1 MTPPTPE
8 AGPPG
13 HPPPEAPFDPE
24 ATVHLLAL
32 ARAGDGDALNRLLDR
47 CLPALRRWARGR
59 FPTHLR
65 ERLEAPDFV
74 RETVAAA
81 LARLEAVETFREG
94 ALQVYLRQALAAR
107 LREVV
112 REQRG
117 GASSRVSNVPTAM
130 ESPLERAIGVAN
142 TERYEAA
149 LERLGRDD
157 REAVIA
163 RLELQ
168 YSYEELAVALD
179 KPTPAA
185 ARAAVT
191 EALERLAHEMR
202 LT

>member
-13 HPPPEAPFDPE
+13 HPQPEAPFDPE

-32 ARAGDGDALNRLLDR
+32 VRAGDGDALNRLLDR
-47 CLPALRRWARGR
+47 CLPPLRRWARGR

-74 RETVAAA
+74 QETVVAA
-81 LARLEAVETFREG
+81 LARLEAVETSREG
-94 ALQVYLRQALAAR
+94 ALQVHLRQALAAR

-112 REQRG
+112 RNQR
-117 GASSRVSNVPTAM
+117 ASASTSAGDVPIAT

-149 LERLGRDD
+149 LERLDRDD

-191 EALERLAHEMR
+191 GALERLAHEMR
-202 LT
+202 VM

>member
-13 HPPPEAPFDPE
+13 HPPPAAPFDPE

-32 ARAGDGDALNRLLDR
+32 ARAGDPDALSRLLER
-47 CLPALRRWARGR
+47 CLPPLRRWARGR

-74 RETVAAA
+74 RETVVGA
-81 LARLEAVETFREG
+81 LARHDAAATSREG
-94 ALQVYLRQALAAR
+94 ALQVYLRQALSAR
-107 LREVV
+107 LREIVQ
-112 REQRG
+112 EQRG
-117 GASSRVSNVPTAM
+117 TAASLRGDVPVMT

-149 LERLGRDD
+149 LARLETGD
-157 REAVIA
+157 REAVVA

-179 KPTPAA
+179 EPTPDA

-191 EALERLAHEMR
+191 RALERLAHEMQQR
-202 LT
+202 